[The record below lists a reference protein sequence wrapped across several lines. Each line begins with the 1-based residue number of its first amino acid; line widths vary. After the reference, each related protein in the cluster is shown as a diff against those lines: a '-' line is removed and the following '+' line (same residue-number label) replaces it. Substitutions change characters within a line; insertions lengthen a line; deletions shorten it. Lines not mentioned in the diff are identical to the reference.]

1 MLTDALSEVENVLRD
16 WGAWLRGGSDG
27 AGWPSVNVLHRSWM
41 PPAPGMRPGMK
52 VGRRAE
58 ASVAELH
65 ERVREMPMRLRNTL
79 VVVYVQ
85 VLSPAE
91 QADRLQCS
99 ESTVRARVQEAKRL
113 LVRGEA

>member
-1 MLTDALSEVENVLRD
+1 MPTDAWGEVEKVLRD
-16 WGAWLRGGSDG
+16 WGAWLRGGSEG

-58 ASVAELH
+58 ASVAAVH
-65 ERVREMPMRLRNTL
+65 ERVREMPLRLRNTL

-85 VLSPAE
+85 VLSPSE
-91 QADRLQCS
+91 QAERLQCS
-99 ESTVRARVQEAKRL
+99 ESTVRSRVQEAKRL
-113 LVRGEA
+113 LVRVEA